1 MDDKQQR
8 AEKKNKMKLSFKNVT
23 YEILDIIQ
31 KVKDLLKDV
40 EITQESDGLSGLKA
54 LYLEFYL
61 HLTFF

>member
-1 MDDKQQR
+1 
-8 AEKKNKMKLSFKNVT
+8 MKLSFKNVT

>member
-23 YEILDIIQ
+23 YEILDVIQ

-40 EITQESDGLSGLKA
+40 EITQE
-54 LYLEFYL
+54 
-61 HLTFF
+61 